1 MMEFVNLLTKENCH
15 NRIAIENLLL
25 MLSPFAPHI
34 AEELWQALGHT
45 TSIANEPYPTYDPE
59 LAKDDVVTIA
69 VQVSGKLRGTFEAPV
84 GITNEELI
92 ARAMQV
98 DTVQKF
104 IDGKEIIKKIVVP
117 NKLVNLVVKP

>member
-1 MMEFVNLLTKENCH
+1 LL
-15 NRIAIENLLL
+15 I

-45 TSIANEPYPTYDPE
+45 ESIANAPYPSYNPD
-59 LAKDDVVTIA
+59 LAKDEVVTIA

-104 IDGKEIIKKIVVP
+104 IGGKEIVKKIVVP
-117 NKLVNLVVKP
+117 NKLVNLVVKS